1 MDPLLSTA
9 INQSLPAI
17 RWEFSF
23 RPFLE
28 FTEAQIQKTENVLY
42 RRMLEYMAGVIRD
55 TPALLEPVTDLREVE
70 KYKEVIELVEVSQA
84 SNYSDDKQP
93 VYAIGI
99 MNPMQFISLTDEFR
113 QIMQNN
119 TECDF
124 SGEDS
129 DLEPDNYL
137 RQMYRD
143 ILDNSYGLQLGN
155 NPPQQKLLKITE
167 TGYVTRHY
175 HLMVNARFVRSRA
188 VGELQPLQQEWVDF
202 VNGHIE
208 SHDQIAVPLDFSRFV
223 AEGFLIFKIME
234 ATAEEAINELSQ
246 TIARMHTLEP
256 GDTFRDMRSAVL
268 SLLNDES
275 IEMGVLPF
283 ISINGRPVEHELFHH
298 TSALYKY
305 WTGHFDIN
313 EVYRMFYNS
322 GRHEADKV
330 RDRPLVYNNDSKHL
344 YSPFIKNLL
353 SDRVRSMAL
362 FPLWHRDE
370 LLGVLEIASVRP
382 ESIDTEALEKVERTL
397 PMFREFLVYRTE
409 QMKDRINRFIMKQYT
424 AIHPSVKW
432 KFNEVAW
439 QEISKRPFDAVIDVV
454 PEVKFE
460 QLYPFYGAV
469 DIRNSSVLRQ
479 EAATKDFALQLD
491 QLQQLLEQV
500 VIDTGDVTAA
510 RQLEETGRWCAR
522 LEERNMLQIEEEE
535 TLQHFLLES
544 GHWIDRWPPDRPY
557 SEAAKEYAAAV
568 RDKDSVFYK
577 EAGEYERSLQ
587 QINAALKQVMENREQ
602 ELQGRL
608 PHYFEHF
615 KTDGWEYNIYAGQ
628 SLAPWKPFPDDAF
641 RIISRWQIDTIID
654 MAHAAAREKARISHE
669 LDTTQLIYTHANPI
683 DIYFRTDERNFDV
696 EGAYSIRYEVVKK
709 RIDKVHIANTGER
722 LTQPGTISIVY
733 ASGGVADIYRAHI
746 ETLIAEGRL
755 VPGIEQLNLEELQ
768 GISGLKA
775 LRVRLLPEQ

>member
-23 RPFLE
+23 RPFLD
-28 FTEAQIQKTENVLY
+28 FTEAQIQKTENKLY

-55 TPALLEPVTDLREVE
+55 TPELLEPVTDLREVE
-70 KYKEVIELVEVSQA
+70 KHKEVIELVEVSQA

-99 MNPMQFISLTDEFR
+99 MNPMQFISLSDEFR

-119 TECDF
+119 AECDF
-124 SGEDS
+124 SEEGGDLDADS
-129 DLEPDNYL
+129 YL
-137 RQMYRD
+137 RQLYRD
-143 ILDNSYGLQLGN
+143 VLDNSYGVQLGS

-188 VGELQPLQQEWVDF
+188 VEELPPLQQEWIDF
-202 VNGHIE
+202 VNGNIE
-208 SHDQIAVPLDFSRFV
+208 SHEQITIPLDFSKFV
-223 AEGFLIFKIME
+223 AEGFLIFKIVE
-234 ATAEEAINELSQ
+234 ATDEEAINELSQ

-256 GDTFRDMRSAVL
+256 ADTFRDMRSAVL
-268 SLLNDES
+268 SLLGDES

-283 ISINGRPVEHELFHH
+283 INVNGRPVEHEFFHH

-305 WTGHFDIN
+305 WKGDFDID
-313 EVYRMFYNS
+313 EVYRLFYNS

-344 YSPFIKNLL
+344 YSPFIKKLL
-353 SDRVRSMAL
+353 SDKVQGMAL

-370 LLGVLEIASVRP
+370 LLGILEIASADARGIN
-382 ESIDTEALEKVERTL
+382 IDVVEKMERTL

-439 QEISKRPFDAVIDVV
+439 KEISKRPFGTADVAP
-454 PEVKFE
+454 PEVKFGHV
-460 QLYPFYGAV
+460 YPFYGAV
-469 DIRNSSVLRQ
+469 DVRNSSVLRQ
-479 EAATKDFALQLD
+479 EAASRDFAVQLA
-491 QLQQLLEQV
+491 QLRLLLEQV
-500 VIDTGDVTAA
+500 VVDTGDVVAA
-510 RQLEETGRWCAR
+510 RQLEDTGRWCAR
-522 LEERNMLQIEEEE
+522 LEEPGLLQIEEEE
-535 TLQHFLLES
+535 TLQQFLLES
-544 GHWIDRWPPDRPY
+544 GYWPDKWPSDRPY
-557 SEAAKEYAAAV
+557 SEDAREYAEAV
-568 RDKDSVFYK
+568 RDKNSSFYK
-577 EAGEYERSLQ
+577 EANEYERSLQ
-587 QINAALKQVMENREQ
+587 QINTALKQVMERREQ

-608 PHYFEHF
+608 PHYFEHY

-641 RIISRWQIDTIID
+641 RIISRWQVDTIID
-654 MAHAAAREKARISHE
+654 MAHAAAREKARIPRQ

-709 RIDKVHIANTGER
+709 RIDKVHIADTGER

-733 ASGGVADIYRAHI
+733 ASGGVAEVYRAHI
-746 ETLIAEGRL
+746 EKLIEEGKL
-755 VPGIEQLNLEELQ
+755 APGIEQLNLEELQ

-775 LRVRLLPEQ
+775 LRVRLLPGQ